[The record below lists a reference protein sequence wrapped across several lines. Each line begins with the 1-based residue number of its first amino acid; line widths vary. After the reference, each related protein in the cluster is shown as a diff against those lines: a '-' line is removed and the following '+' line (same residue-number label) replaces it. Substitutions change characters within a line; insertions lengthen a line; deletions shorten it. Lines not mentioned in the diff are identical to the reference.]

1 MVIAGVNLVTRTDT
15 DDFWREYVRLL
26 LERVVRQKYNGSE
39 QTEQEWIPF
48 LRDTVRLSSGRVR
61 QQRQRARCLSPE
73 GEFAQELERKS
84 ACEEQKT
91 QHVRRT
97 VSPCLH

>member
-73 GEFAQELERKS
+73 GEFRLS
-84 ACEEQKT
+84 AGSVYVGCGGDVLGSDT
-91 QHVRRT
+91 
-97 VSPCLH
+97 S